1 MDLDKLQA
9 SFRLSLAAD
18 GSLRWMAADDE
29 GEVSFD
35 REPEVGFA
43 TRLWLELL
51 APLAPEEL
59 L

>member
-1 MDLDKLQA
+1 
-9 SFRLSLAAD
+9 LAGD
-18 GSLRWMAADDE
+18 GSLRWTALDDE
-29 GEVSFD
+29 GEIGFD
-35 REPEVGFA
+35 SEPEVDFT